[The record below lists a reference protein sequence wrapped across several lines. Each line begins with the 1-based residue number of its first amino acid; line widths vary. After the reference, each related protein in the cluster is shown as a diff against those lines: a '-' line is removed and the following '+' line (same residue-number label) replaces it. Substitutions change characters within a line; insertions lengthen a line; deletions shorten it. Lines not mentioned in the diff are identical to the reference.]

1 MSVVYGLTVDLL
13 DHPLGIGNC
22 TPHFC
27 WKLKSQEQNFEQT
40 AYQIHVWDKYTNTL
54 LWDSGKVESNK
65 NSFIPYWGIDL
76 QSRQSCQWKVRI
88 WDKTEHASEW
98 SEYAFFETGLMY
110 PEDWKAKWIEPV
122 QREVQK
128 EPAFDM
134 ESQLESHYEESDLDR
149 LNPCLLCRKAFTV
162 TKQLKRARIYATAHG
177 IYELQ
182 LNGKRVGN
190 LELTPGFT
198 TYSKYLQYQT
208 YDVTELLQPGEN
220 VIGIILADGW
230 YAGRIGMIGDSAQFG
245 NKLGALLQIEIEYN
259 DGSFITVGSDE
270 SFVSSTGEFVYSDL
284 YIGEKVDYR
293 LQNTGWSTAN
303 FCAEHWKPVKCIDYG
318 YDNLEAQLGEPVK
331 VVEELDA
338 ISILHT
344 PRGETVIDFG
354 QVVAGRVRLEAS
366 GPRGTEIVLEH
377 SEVLDKNG
385 NFLNNIVGR
394 NKDQR
399 DIFILKGNS
408 KEILEP
414 KFTFHGFRYIKVTGY
429 PGELK
434 KESSKAI
441 VLASSMQR
449 TGSFECSDS
458 KINRLQKNIF
468 YSQQGNMISIPTD
481 CPQRERAG
489 WTGDIQIFA
498 PTACYNMR
506 MYSFL
511 NCWMKNVRLEQYDNG
526 GIPNIVPSIPSY
538 NSFNGGEQIPA
549 SAGWGDAV
557 VIVPWVLY
565 EQYGNIETLRE
576 NYPAMKKWVEYIRVC
591 AESGC
596 APDIDPNDQ
605 KRMERQKY
613 LWNTGQNLGDWL
625 IPSLVADGSVEN
637 MLKCSYLTQEY
648 ISTCFYAHSS
658 EILSKT
664 AKILGKTEDEK
675 YYSDLAKK
683 VRKAFSD
690 EYVKADGYLGD
701 FQGVYVMA
709 LKFHMVSIE
718 KQKNVLNCLIQQII
732 DNEYRLDT
740 GFVSTPFLLDV
751 LCEHGYQQLA
761 YKLFFQNKCPSWL
774 YEIEHGATTI
784 WENWKAILPDG
795 TVLPV
800 SYNHYAFG
808 CVGEWMY
815 RYLGGIHAAQP
826 GYKKIRIAPHIDCGL
841 SYVKSQHESVFGM
854 IQSEWTI
861 AGNQVNINIQIPENT
876 TAEIV
881 LPKAK
886 GAQVKESGILLSNKQ
901 SICVYEKQPDM
912 LCKVGSGNYRFCYQ
926 IAE

>member
-1 MSVVYGLTVDLL
+1 
-13 DHPLGIGNC
+13 
-22 TPHFC
+22 
-27 WKLKSQEQNFEQT
+27 
-40 AYQIHVWDKYTNTL
+40 
-54 LWDSGKVESNK
+54 
-65 NSFIPYWGIDL
+65 
-76 QSRQSCQWKVRI
+76 
-88 WDKTEHASEW
+88 
-98 SEYAFFETGLMY
+98 
-110 PEDWKAKWIEPV
+110 
-122 QREVQK
+122 
-128 EPAFDM
+128 
-134 ESQLESHYEESDLDR
+134 
-149 LNPCLLCRKAFTV
+149 
-162 TKQLKRARIYATAHG
+162 
-177 IYELQ
+177 
-182 LNGKRVGN
+182 
-190 LELTPGFT
+190 
-198 TYSKYLQYQT
+198 
-208 YDVTELLQPGEN
+208 
-220 VIGIILADGW
+220 
-230 YAGRIGMIGDSAQFG
+230 
-245 NKLGALLQIEIEYN
+245 
-259 DGSFITVGSDE
+259 
-270 SFVSSTGEFVYSDL
+270 
-284 YIGEKVDYR
+284 
-293 LQNTGWSTAN
+293 
-303 FCAEHWKPVKCIDYG
+303 
-318 YDNLEAQLGEPVK
+318 
-331 VVEELDA
+331 
-338 ISILHT
+338 
-344 PRGETVIDFG
+344 
-354 QVVAGRVRLEAS
+354 
-366 GPRGTEIVLEH
+366 
-377 SEVLDKNG
+377 
-385 NFLNNIVGR
+385 
-394 NKDQR
+394 
-399 DIFILKGNS
+399 
-408 KEILEP
+408 
-414 KFTFHGFRYIKVTGY
+414 
-429 PGELK
+429 
-434 KESSKAI
+434 
-441 VLASSMQR
+441 
-449 TGSFECSDS
+449 
-458 KINRLQKNIF
+458 
-468 YSQQGNMISIPTD
+468 MISIPTD

-511 NCWMKNVRLEQYDNG
+511 NRWMKNVRLEQYDNG

-576 NYPAMKKWVEYIRVC
+576 NYPAMKKWVEYIRIC

-596 APDIDPNDQ
+596 APDIYPNDQ

-637 MLKCSYLTQEY
+637 MLKCSYLT
-648 ISTCFYAHSS
+648 H
-658 EILSKT
+658 
-664 AKILGKTEDEK
+664 
-675 YYSDLAKK
+675 
-683 VRKAFSD
+683 

-718 KQKNVLNCLIQQII
+718 KQKKVLNCLIQQII

-886 GAQVKESGILLSNKQ
+886 GAQVKESGILLSNKP